1 ARRCLVYIVFDLFNH
16 YFVVNIKQ
24 NFFKFFVEEKNEK
37 AIYFY
42 QRAGFCFNNINL
54 KFYRNF

>member
-1 ARRCLVYIVFDLFNH
+1 
-16 YFVVNIKQ
+16 
-24 NFFKFFVEEKNEK
+24 EK